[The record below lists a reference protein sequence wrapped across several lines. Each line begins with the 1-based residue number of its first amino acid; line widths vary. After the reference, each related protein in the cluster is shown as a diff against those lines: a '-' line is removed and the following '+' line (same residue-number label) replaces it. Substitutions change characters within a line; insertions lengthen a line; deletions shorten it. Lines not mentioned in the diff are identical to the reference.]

1 MLARRHRIATSTIAA
16 LFLLVS
22 SVPPAA
28 AFPERP
34 ITLIVP
40 FAPGGPADTFARI
53 VGEQMGRTL
62 GQPVVIENVAGA
74 GGTTGITRA
83 AQANPDGYTI
93 MIGHMGTHGA
103 APAIHA
109 NLKYDPRRDFAPIGM
124 IAGTEIVV
132 VARKDFPAN
141 TLVEFAEY
149 VRKNQHVV
157 TEAHG
162 GVGSVA
168 HTTCALLQSIIG
180 TNTRRVAYR
189 GTGQSMRDLVAGQVD
204 FGCDQ
209 ITNIVPQVEA
219 GTIKAF
225 AIASVARSPALKD
238 VPTAEEAGLPE
249 FKVSAWQALFA
260 PKGTPRDVVGRLN
273 DALVKALDDEGT
285 RKRLLDL
292 GTVIPDRAGRS
303 PEALQKLVESEVARW
318 ARVLKTINH

>member
-1 MLARRHRIATSTIAA
+1 MLARSRCITTSTIAA

-22 SVPPAA
+22 IVPATA

-40 FAPGGPADTFARI
+40 FAPGGPADIFARI

-109 NLKYDPRRDFAPIGM
+109 NLKYDPTRDFASIGM

-141 TLVEFAEY
+141 TLAEFAEY
-149 VRKNQHVV
+149 VRKNQHLL

-162 GVGSVA
+162 GIGSVA

-209 ITNIVPQVEA
+209 ITNVVPQVEA

-225 AIASVARSPALKD
+225 AIASATRSPALKD
-238 VPTAEEAGLPE
+238 VPTAEEAGLRE

>member
-1 MLARRHRIATSTIAA
+1 MATLTVAA
-16 LFLLVS
+16 LSLLVVIS
-22 SVPPAA
+22 PAIA
-28 AFPERP
+28 AFPDRP

-62 GQPVVIENVAGA
+62 GQPMIIENVAGA

-83 AQANPDGYTI
+83 AQAKPDGYTV

-109 NLKYDPRRDFAPIGM
+109 NLKYDPTKDFSPIGM
-124 IAGTEIVV
+124 IAGTEIVI
-132 VARKDFPAN
+132 VAKKSLPASN
-141 TLVEFAEY
+141 LKEFVAY
-149 VRKNQHVV
+149 VRKNQDSVS
-157 TEAHG
+157 EAHG
-162 GVGSVA
+162 GIGSVA

-180 TNTRRVAYR
+180 TNTQRVAYR
-189 GTGQSMRDLVAGQVD
+189 GTGQSMADLVAGQVD

-209 ITNIVPQVEA
+209 ITNVVPQVQA

-225 AIASVARSPALKD
+225 AIASAQRSSALKD

-260 PKGTPRDVVGRLN
+260 PKGTPHDVVARLN
-273 DALVKALDDEGT
+273 DALVKALDDEET
-285 RKRLLDL
+285 RKRLLGL
-292 GTVIPDRAGRS
+292 GTVVPDPAARS
-303 PEALQKLVESEVARW
+303 PDALQKLVESEVVRW
-318 ARVLKTINH
+318 ARVLKTIDR